1 MKKRAKTFAR
11 LQLSTDLERS
21 SIATTIK
28 YSSSKSDA
36 GGKIQPTLSVDGSFS
51 MPLGQSAEV
60 LVQAVNILDSDTQ
73 TTHAYNSA
81 GRSIFLTLKG
91 NLSFGY

>member
-1 MKKRAKTFAR
+1 M
-11 LQLSTDLERS
+11 
-21 SIATTIK
+21 
-28 YSSSKSDA
+28 
-36 GGKIQPTLSVDGSFS
+36 SVDGSFS
-51 MPLGQSAEV
+51 MPLGQSAEI